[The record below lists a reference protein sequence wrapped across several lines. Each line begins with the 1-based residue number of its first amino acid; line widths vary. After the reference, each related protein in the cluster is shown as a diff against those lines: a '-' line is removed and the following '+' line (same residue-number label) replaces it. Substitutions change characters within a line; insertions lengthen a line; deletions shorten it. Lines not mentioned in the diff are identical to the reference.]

1 MGKEHN
7 DDDVIETGFVIVE
20 PAEEEK
26 EASAETEAPPEEEAV
41 KNVKDTD
48 KETDAKAAK
57 KAAGQEKESA
67 GTSSGTSRSETAGKQ
82 RRASRTPKKGKNMTN
97 KPPKM
102 PIGTGG
108 KAVKSAGKAVIAAA
122 FLVLAATAVQQSVY
136 SVGETESVV
145 ITTFGKASVVEE
157 KGLHFKI
164 PFIQH
169 ATRVDTTV
177 KGLKIGYSESSDGT
191 AVTIQH
197 ESIMI
202 TSDYNFIDCDFY
214 VSYQVTDPVKY
225 LYQSDEPDLIVKNIA
240 MSSIRSTLSAY
251 TVDTAITTGK
261 AEIQSNVR
269 AMIVAELEEK
279 DIGITLIDASIQD
292 VEPPTD
298 EIIEAFTAVETA
310 KQGKESSINQA
321 NAYRNE
327 QIPAAEAEADRIKQE
342 AEAKK
347 TARINEAKG
356 QAARF
361 EEEYAEYVNYP
372 LITKQRMFMETMED
386 VLPTLKVVIDNGEG
400 SINKYYPITDLGT
413 ISAEEAAAV
422 SDGAEG

>member
-1 MGKEHN
+1 MIDEYTREDPVNQENSADQKNTYNQNAAERKIRFGRRSPGGRKKEK
-7 DDDVIETGFVIVE
+7 DPGGTK
-20 PAEEEK
+20 K
-26 EASAETEAPPEEEAV
+26 ENGSG
-41 KNVKDTD
+41 NGGQ
-48 KETDAKAAK
+48 KAAK
-57 KAAGQEKESA
+57 
-67 GTSSGTSRSETAGKQ
+67 TAG
-82 RRASRTPKKGKNMTN
+82 RAVT
-97 KPPKM
+97 
-102 PIGTGG
+102 
-108 KAVKSAGKAVIAAA
+108 AAVIAAA
-122 FLVLAATAVQQSVY
+122 AAILIQQSIY
-136 SVGETESVV
+136 SIGETESVV
-145 ITTFGKASVVEE
+145 ITTFGKASVEEE

-164 PFIQH
+164 PFIQQ
-169 ATRVDTTV
+169 AARVDTTV
-177 KGLKIGYSESSDGT
+177 KGLRIGYSEEDDGT
-191 AVTIQH
+191 AVTIAH

-225 LYQSDEPDLIVKNIA
+225 LYQSDEPDVIIKNIA

-261 AEIQSNVR
+261 AEIQSNVKS
-269 AMIVAELEEK
+269 MIVAELEDK

-327 QIPAAEAEADRIKQE
+327 QIPAAEAEADRIIQE

-347 TARINEAKG
+347 TSRINEAKG

-361 EEEYAEYVNYP
+361 EEEYAEYKNYP
-372 LITKQRMFMETMED
+372 LITKQRMFMETMEE
-386 VLPTLKVVIDNGEG
+386 VLPTLKVVIDNGDG
-400 SINKYYPITDLGT
+400 SVNKYYPITDLGT
-413 ISAEEAAAV
+413 ISPEEAAAV
-422 SDGAEG
+422 SDDAAEE

>member
-1 MGKEHN
+1 MFDENSQEGPVN
-7 DDDVIETGFVIVE
+7 QDNS
-20 PAEEEK
+20 EEQ
-26 EASAETEAPPEEEAV
+26 
-41 KNVKDTD
+41 KNFGWQRPKRPKKSKKSGDAGQ
-48 KETDAKAAK
+48 KAAKAA
-57 KAAGQEKESA
+57 
-67 GTSSGTSRSETAGKQ
+67 GK
-82 RRASRTPKKGKNMTN
+82 GV
-97 KPPKM
+97 
-102 PIGTGG
+102 IF
-108 KAVKSAGKAVIAAA
+108 AVIAVAA
-122 FLVLAATAVQQSVY
+122 AVLIQQSIY
-136 SVGETESVV
+136 SIGETESVV
-145 ITTFGKASVVEE
+145 ITTFGKASVEEE

-164 PFIQH
+164 PFIQQ

-177 KGLKIGYSESSDGT
+177 KGLKIGYSEEDDGT
-191 AVTIQH
+191 AVTIAH

-225 LYQSDEPDLIVKNIA
+225 LYQSDEPDVIVKNIA

-269 AMIVAELEEK
+269 SMIVAELEEK

-327 QIPAAEAEADRIKQE
+327 QIPAAEAEADRIIQE

-347 TARINEAKG
+347 TSRINEAKG

-361 EEEYAEYVNYP
+361 EEEYEEYKNYP
-372 LITKQRMFMETMED
+372 LITKQRMFMETMEE
-386 VLPTLKVVIDNGEG
+386 VLPTLKVVIDNGDG
-400 SINKYYPITDLGT
+400 SVNKYYPITDLGT
-413 ISAEEAAAV
+413 VSAEEAAAV
-422 SDGAEG
+422 SDTAEE

>member
-1 MGKEHN
+1 MGKDYNSN
-7 DDDVIETGFVIVE
+7 DPIDAEFKVVEPEEQGQSDNHGMPPVEDPCDETGDAASEAKENTWKE
-20 PAEEEK
+20 PGKTGPGDPGNMKKQKKPKKPNRPGQSGGAGGN
-26 EASAETEAPPEEEAV
+26 AG
-41 KNVKDTD
+41 
-48 KETDAKAAK
+48 K
-57 KAAGQEKESA
+57 KAVRA
-67 GTSSGTSRSETAGKQ
+67 
-82 RRASRTPKKGKNMTN
+82 ASR
-97 KPPKM
+97 
-102 PIGTGG
+102 GTVL
-108 KAVKSAGKAVIAAA
+108 A
-122 FLVLAATAVQQSVY
+122 LVLIAGISLVQKSMY
-136 SVGETESVV
+136 SIGETESVV

-164 PFIQH
+164 PFIQK

-177 KGLKIGYSESSDGT
+177 KGVKIGYSEGADGNP
-191 AVTIQH
+191 VTIEH

-225 LYQSDEPDLIVKNIA
+225 LYQSDEPDIIVKNIA
-240 MSSIRSTLSAY
+240 MSCIRSTLSAY
-251 TVDTAITTGK
+251 SVDTAITTGK
-261 AEIQSNVR
+261 AEIQSNVKS
-269 AMIVAELEEK
+269 MIIAELEEK

-347 TARINEAKG
+347 TSRINEARG

-361 EEEYAEYVNYP
+361 EEEYSEYKNYP

-386 VLPTLKVVIDNGEG
+386 VLPTLKVVIDNGNG
-400 SINKYYPITDLGT
+400 SINKYYPITDLGSM
-413 ISAEEAAAV
+413 SAEEAAVA
-422 SDGAEG
+422 SEADGQ